1 MIPALSQS
9 RVKGAAPRRGTLVE
23 TSAIPL
29 VVLSRHQEAVEIIN
43 STLRNA
49 GHPVHCA
56 WVRDLAGLGDALT
69 QARAQLLFVCLAD
82 AEDAAPALELR
93 NRHASAVPVVLV
105 RDTVNEDALTHALE
119 LGARDVVSLKARPR
133 LCAVAERELH
143 LARLDSALADTLASA
158 HQYRDQMRAFMAG
171 SHDAILHVQE
181 GIVVDANPA
190 WVDLI
195 GLKDA
200 AAIVGQPLMDA
211 FSAAS
216 HSALKGALVAAAQGK
231 WSDHSLKATATL
243 PGGGDMPLELEFERF
258 EFDGEPA
265 VRICIP
271 TQRRN
276 SDSMPQQL
284 EAALKLDTGSGLL
297 KRRAFLEACR
307 SHLAQPLKGGLR
319 GIVYVE
325 PDKQAALEAD
335 PGPLAAEDL
344 QDSLGALLRA
354 QLQPGDVGGRPTARG
369 FAVLAERGN
378 TRDLDAFVRR
388 LIERIAEH
396 VFQVGDRSLSITAS
410 AGASLVTG
418 QRQPLSKPLNAAI
431 RSQRA
436 AAAAGGNRTLRQ
448 EDRDEAAVE
457 AAVDRTW
464 AHQIKSA
471 LMANRFRLVQ
481 QPIASLLGEDRAMF
495 DLVVRMLDERGQEVL
510 PSEFLTAAARTD
522 LMKNI
527 DRWVVGAAMSFCAAR
542 KPHKVFVRLSR
553 DSLRDETLAVWLQQQ
568 LSASRIDPAR
578 VVIEVSEE
586 LATRHLKETKTLQK
600 LLGRLGFEFA
610 IENFGSGRDPA
621 QLLNHITVNY
631 VKIDGSLMQ
640 GLANDRPLQERVK
653 GLVEQARARSIT
665 TIAERVEDANTMA
678 VLWQLGIEFI
688 QGYFVNTPEEVVLG
702 N

>member
-1 MIPALSQS
+1 LA
-9 RVKGAAPRRGTLVE
+9 E

-29 VVLSRHQEAVEIIN
+29 VVLSRHPEAVEIIN

-56 WVRDLAGLGDALT
+56 WVRDLAGFGDALA
-69 QARAQLLFVCLAD
+69 QGKAQLVFVCLPD
-82 AEDAAPALELR
+82 AEDAAPAIELR
-93 NRHASAVPVVLV
+93 NRHASTMPVVLV
-105 RDTVNEDALTHALE
+105 RDSVNEEALNRALE
-119 LGARDVVSLKARPR
+119 LGARDVVTLKSRPR

-143 LARLDSALADTLASA
+143 LARLDRALAGTLASA

-171 SHDAILHVQE
+171 STDAIVHVQE

-190 WVDLI
+190 WVELL
-195 GLKDA
+195 GLNDA

-211 FSAAS
+211 FAPTS
-216 HSALKGALVAAAQGK
+216 HAALKGALVAAAQGK
-231 WSDHSLKATATL
+231 WSAHSLKAAAVM
-243 PGGGDMPLELEFERF
+243 PAGGQMALELELERF

-265 VRICIP
+265 VRIRVP
-271 TQRRN
+271 TQRRDTG
-276 SDSMPQQL
+276 SITQQL
-284 EAALKLDTGSGLL
+284 EAALRVDTGSGLL
-297 KRRAFLEACR
+297 KRSAFLEACR
-307 SHLAQPLKGGLR
+307 LQLAQPLKGGLR
-319 GIVYVE
+319 AVLYVE

-335 PGPLAAEDL
+335 PGPLAFEVL
-344 QDSLGALLRA
+344 QDSLGALLRV
-354 QLQPGDVGGRPTARG
+354 QLQPGDIGGRVTARG
-369 FAVLAERGN
+369 FAVLAQRGN
-378 TRDLDAFVRR
+378 ARDLDAFLRR
-388 LIERIAEH
+388 LIQRVAEH
-396 VFQVGDRSLSITAS
+396 VFQIGDRSLSITAS
-410 AGASLVTG
+410 AGASIFGSHDQTLAN
-418 QRQPLSKPLNAAI
+418 PLNASI

-448 EDRDEAAVE
+448 EARDESRVE
-457 AAVDRTW
+457 AEVDRTW

-481 QPIASLLGEDRAMF
+481 QPIASLVGEDRAMY

-527 DRWVVGAAMSFCAAR
+527 DRWVVGAAMTFCAAR

-553 DSLRDETLAVWLQQQ
+553 DSLRDETLATWLQQQ
-568 LSASRIDPAR
+568 LKSSRIEPGR
-578 VVIEVSEE
+578 VVIQVSED
-586 LATRHLKETKTLQK
+586 LATQHLKEAKALQQ
-600 LLGRLGFEFA
+600 LLSRLGFEFA
-610 IENFGSGRDPA
+610 VENFGSGRDPA
-621 QLLNHITVNY
+621 QLLTHVAVNY

-653 GLVEQARARSIT
+653 ALVEQARERNIA

-688 QGYFVNTPEEVVLG
+688 QGYFVNSPEEVVLG

>member
-1 MIPALSQS
+1 MA
-9 RVKGAAPRRGTLVE
+9 E

-29 VVLSRHQEAVEIIN
+29 VVLARHQEAVEIIN

-56 WVRDLAGLGDALT
+56 WVRDLAAFGDVLA
-69 QARAQLLFVCLAD
+69 QGKAQLVFICLPD
-82 AEDAAPALELR
+82 AEDAAPAIELR
-93 NRHASAVPVVLV
+93 NRHASSMPVVLV
-105 RDTVNEDALTHALE
+105 RDTVNEDSLNRALE
-119 LGARDVVSLKARPR
+119 LGARDVVTLKARPR

-143 LARLDSALADTLASA
+143 LARLDSALAGTLASA

-171 SHDAILHVQE
+171 STDAIVHVQE

-190 WVDLI
+190 WVELT

-200 AAIVGQPLMDA
+200 AAIVAQPLMDA
-211 FSAAS
+211 FAPAS
-216 HSALKGALVAAAQGK
+216 HAALKGALIAAVQGK
-231 WSDHSLKATATL
+231 WSDHSLRALAVL
-243 PGGGDMPLELEFERF
+243 PGGGSMPLDLEFERF
-258 EFDGEPA
+258 EFEGEPA
-265 VRICIP
+265 VRIRVP
-271 TQRRN
+271 TQRR
-276 SDSMPQQL
+276 DTGSMTQQL
-284 EAALKLDTGSGLL
+284 KEALRLDTGSGLL
-297 KRRAFLEACR
+297 KRRAFLETCR
-307 SHLAQPLKGGLR
+307 AHLAQPLKGGLR
-319 GIVYVE
+319 GILYLE
-325 PDKQAALEAD
+325 PDKQAALDVD
-335 PGPLAAEDL
+335 PGPLALEDL
-344 QDSLGALLRA
+344 LDSLGALLRA
-354 QLQPGDVGGRPTARG
+354 QLQPGDIAGRLTARG
-369 FAVLAERGN
+369 YAVLAERGN
-378 TRDLDAFVRR
+378 TRDLDAFLRR
-388 LIERIAEH
+388 LIQRVAEH

-410 AGASLVTG
+410 AGAAVVVG
-418 QRQPLSKPLNAAI
+418 HNQPLLKPLNAAI

-448 EDRDEAAVE
+448 EDRDESRVE
-457 AAVDRTW
+457 AELDRTW

-481 QPIASLLGEDRAMF
+481 QPIASLVGEDRAMY

-568 LSASRIDPAR
+568 LKSSRIEPGR
-578 VVIEVSEE
+578 VVIQLSEE
-586 LATRHLKETKTLQK
+586 LATQHLKEAKTLQQ
-600 LLGRLGFEFA
+600 LLARFGFEFA
-610 IENFGSGRDPA
+610 VENFGSGRDPA
-621 QLLNHITVNY
+621 QLLSHIAVNY

-653 GLVEQARARSIT
+653 ALVEQAHERRIA

-688 QGYFVNTPEEVVLG
+688 QGYFVNSPEEVVLG